1 MSFKY
6 WVLQKIFHK
15 IYIKIRRETYFVFQK
30 VNNILSGRFII
41 GINSGANMAIAPM
54 YLTEIAPL
62 KYRGR
67 FGTLGQL
74 GVVSTIL
81 ISQVWICK
89 GCKA

>member
-1 MSFKY
+1 
-6 WVLQKIFHK
+6 
-15 IYIKIRRETYFVFQK
+15 
-30 VNNILSGRFII
+30 
-41 GINSGANMAIAPM
+41 MAIAPM

-81 ISQVWICK
+81 ISQVYYFMFYEAWPI
-89 GCKA
+89 

>member
-1 MSFKY
+1 MDIIKY
-6 WVLQKIFHK
+6 ILQNFCKKLQKKHIL
-15 IYIKIRRETYFVFQK
+15 VFQK
-30 VNNILSGRFII
+30 VNKILSGRFII
-41 GINSGANMAIAPM
+41 GMNSGANMAIAPM

-81 ISQVWICK
+81 ISQVWTCK
-89 GCKA
+89 TCKA